1 MPGRYKRVPMR
12 TCVVCRQAYPK
23 RQLTRI
29 VRTPDQ
35 GVQVDPSGKLAG
47 RGGYLCGDPHCWQV
61 AVDTKALD
69 KALKTT
75 LSSEERLAIAHY
87 AERSVS

>member
-1 MPGRYKRVPMR
+1 MPGRYKRVPIR

-87 AERSVS
+87 AERSVP

>member
-1 MPGRYKRVPMR
+1 MPARTKRVPMR

-35 GVQVDPSGKLAG
+35 GVQVDPTGKLAG
-47 RGGYLCGDPHCWQV
+47 RGGYVCRDPRCWQT
-61 AVDTKALD
+61 AVNTRALD
-69 KALKTT
+69 TALKTT
-75 LSSEERLAIAHY
+75 LSDEERLAIADY
-87 AERSVS
+87 AERELP